1 MRDEGDSRA
10 LLLGAVAG
18 AIAGSMLAL
27 VYRRWNRRRE
37 AEGAK
42 PIQTRQVVRLGVSL
56 MPVMR
61 QFLELI
67 SS

>member
-10 LLLGAVAG
+10 LLWGAVAG
-18 AIAGSMLAL
+18 AITGSMLAL
-27 VYRRWNRRRE
+27 VYQRWNRRRA

-42 PIQTRQVVRLGVSL
+42 PIQTRQVVRLGVSF
-56 MPVMR
+56 MPVLR

>member
-1 MRDEGDSRA
+1 MRDERDSRA

-18 AIAGSMLAL
+18 AITGSMLAL
-27 VYRRWNRRRE
+27 LYRRWNRQRE

-56 MPVMR
+56 LPVLR
-61 QFLELI
+61 QFLELL